1 MRYSKLF
8 FFFLYCRPSPVCISY
23 FGSTSVGPAAFAV
36 LNSYRW
42 LVATDRGGIGSGEKQ
57 EADAEDE
64 NTTIVGPVL
73 SHQHRVGQGW

>member
-1 MRYSKLF
+1 M
-8 FFFLYCRPSPVCISY
+8 
-23 FGSTSVGPAAFAV
+23 
-36 LNSYRW
+36 
-42 LVATDRGGIGSGEKQ
+42 ATDRGGIGSGEKQ